1 MKKTMI
7 FLMLF
12 LVSATVFKS
21 SSYANNENLPTG
33 RNYFDFSM
41 MFRSIGTADAY
52 QTQEPFKVKPN
63 TSYTFVMSEA
73 FLKYLYEDIENKHME
88 ITYLPSYEVLDHAYI
103 KDEENHR
110 VYVEIL
116 NTAEYLNIDI
126 IHMPTNHISPNYEVV
141 LYEGTY
147 QDFFGF
153 EPYLTLNDQIKSYGS
168 ILVNYDDLLTTETIS
183 SYINATNPNNE
194 VITMSITGDTYSSS
208 NKLPGIYEIIYEAN
222 YNQIKKQFFL
232 TVEVQDL
239 TAPLITINEP
249 IEIPLSDK
257 VDANTIKSYINVSD
271 NVDDLDYHDLT
282 ITQDMYTNADEIG
295 TYQMT
300 VEVIDSSGN
309 LATHTFDV
317 NLVDLLGPEIKGS
330 DDIYLYVTDES
341 LTNAEILSYYIITD
355 DIGLNN
361 NSIKIIFDQ
370 YLQTTIPGVYQMTI
384 SASDYASNTTLKD
397 VYIHIIDNRGPQFNI
412 NEDYII
418 SVSSEELKSESDI
431 INWLSL
437 KLKDEGINAKNLSID
452 HNEYSL
458 RASTQGQYYVYLNY
472 EVEDEV
478 YQTRILM
485 DVVDENS
492 FELKAIYL
500 LSLIP
505 IAALGAFIIYRK
517 KK

>member
-12 LVSATVFKS
+12 LFSIMVVKP

-33 RNYFDFSM
+33 RNYFDFSV
-41 MFRSIGTADAY
+41 MFKSVGRADAY
-52 QTQEPFKVKPN
+52 QTQEPFKIKPN
-63 TSYTFVMSEA
+63 TSYTFVMSET
-73 FLKYLYEDIENKHME
+73 FLKYLYEDIETKAME
-88 ITYLPSYEVLDHAYI
+88 LTYLPSYEVIEHAYI

-110 VYVEIL
+110 VYVEIS
-116 NTAEYLNIDI
+116 NSAEYLNIDI

-147 QDFFGF
+147 EEFFGF
-153 EPYLTLNDQIKSYGS
+153 EPYLTSDDQIKSYGS
-168 ILVNYDDLLTTETIS
+168 ILINYDDLLTTETIS
-183 SYINATNPNNE
+183 SYINATNPNDE
-194 VITMSITGDTYSSS
+194 VVTTSITGDTYSSS

-239 TAPLITINEP
+239 TAPLITIDEP

-282 ITQDMYTNADEIG
+282 IIQDTYTDADEIG

-309 LATHTFDV
+309 LATHTFDI
-317 NLVDLLGPEIKGS
+317 NLTDLLGPEIKGS
-330 DDIYLYVTDES
+330 DDIYLYVTDDV
-341 LTNAEILSYYIITD
+341 LTDAEILSHYQITD
-355 DIGLNN
+355 EIGLNES
-361 NSIKIIFDQ
+361 SIRITFDQ
-370 YLQTTIPGVYQMTI
+370 YLQTTIPGVYQITI
-384 SASDYASNTTLKD
+384 SATDYASNTTLKD

-412 NEDYII
+412 NEAYII
-418 SVSSEELKSESDI
+418 SVSSEELKSASDI
-431 INWLSL
+431 INWLSSR
-437 KLKDEGINAKNLSID
+437 LKDEGINAKNLSID

-485 DVVDENS
+485 DVIDETG
-492 FELKAIYL
+492 FEFKTMYL

-505 IAALGAFIIYRK
+505 IALLGALIIYRK